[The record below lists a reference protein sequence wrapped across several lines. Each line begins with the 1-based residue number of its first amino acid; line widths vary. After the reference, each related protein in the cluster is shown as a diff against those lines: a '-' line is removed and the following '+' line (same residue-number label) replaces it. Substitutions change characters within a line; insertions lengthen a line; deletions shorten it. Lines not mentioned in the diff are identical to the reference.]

1 MFLILINLFKF
12 NVVMIIFVIFFLR
25 EFKNKVKF
33 LNVYVWI
40 VIYMGDI
47 VIVVL
52 GVRYWKYD
60 FLGDDVIRV
69 KYLLERVYNG

>member
-25 EFKNKVKF
+25 EFKYKVKF

>member
-1 MFLILINLFKF
+1 MFLILIYLFKC
-12 NVVMIIFVIFFLR
+12 NVLMIIFVIFFLR

-33 LNVYVWI
+33 LNVYVCI

>member
-1 MFLILINLFKF
+1 
-12 NVVMIIFVIFFLR
+12 MIIFVIFFLR

-33 LNVYVWI
+33 LNVYVCI

-47 VIVVL
+47 MIVVL

>member
-1 MFLILINLFKF
+1 MFLILIYLFKC
-12 NVVMIIFVIFFLR
+12 NMLMIIVVIFFLR
-25 EFKNKVKF
+25 EFKYKVKF